1 MGMEARVAILE
12 TLAAQ
17 IVGTLA
23 DIRKDMHEFRSEM
36 RSGLAGLRSE
46 VSSEIGGLRPEMR
59 SEISGL
65 RSEVHSEIS
74 GLRSEVRSDIGDLRR
89 IHDRDFRITFGA
101 IVTTTVG
108 LAALMAHV
116 AHWL

>member
-1 MGMEARVAILE
+1 MADGNVEGSGAGAYAMSMEARVAILE

-23 DIRKDMHEFRSEM
+23 DIRKDMHEFRSETH
-36 RSGLAGLRSE
+36 SGLAGLRSE
-46 VSSEIGGLRPEMR
+46 IRSEIGGLR
-59 SEISGL
+59 
-65 RSEVHSEIS
+65 
-74 GLRSEVRSDIGDLRR
+74 SEVRFDIGDLRR